1 MDTQT
6 LPEAEAPLGPREALS
21 SRLVLLG
28 ARYAIVIAFVL
39 LLIGMSFA
47 SPYFFSSFNLL
58 NVVRQAAPV
67 LMVGVGMTFIMA
79 TGGIDLSVGSVVAVT
94 SVLCADL
101 LRRGV
106 PIPAVDVLM
115 LLLGGAIGFINGVF
129 VVWGVPSFVVTL
141 ASLTFVR
148 GFAFVYSQGYAIVVA
163 SSAFKE
169 LGRGWVGPLPVS
181 GTLALLIAVAGYI
194 VLVHTRLGRYMLAVG
209 GREEAARL
217 QGISTGRV
225 KLFAYVSTGILAGGA
240 GLVITSWLGNGSPNA
255 GIGFELDVIT
265 PVVLGGTSLFGGQ
278 ATIFG
283 TVIGGLFTN
292 FVRNGLNLRGVD
304 PYWVQVVTGLI
315 LLFAVFFNTRVASR
329 LTEVAR
335 FASHREADR

>member
-1 MDTQT
+1 MHTQLLSDAEAVPAPRQT
-6 LPEAEAPLGPREALS
+6 LT

-28 ARYAIVIAFVL
+28 ARYAIVVAFVL

-58 NVVRQAAPV
+58 NVVRQASPV

-79 TGGIDLSVGSVVAVT
+79 TGGIDLSVGSIVALT

-101 LRRGV
+101 LTRGV
-106 PIPAVDVLM
+106 PIPLVDLLM
-115 LLLGGAIGFINGVF
+115 LLLGGAIGFINGIF

-148 GFAFVYSQGYAIVVA
+148 GFAFVYSQGYAIAVA
-163 SSAFKE
+163 SPAFKA
-169 LGRGWVGPLPVS
+169 LGRGWVGPLPIS
-181 GTLALLIAVAGYI
+181 GTLAVLIAIAGHI
-194 VLVHTRLGRYMLAVG
+194 LLVHTRLGRYMLAVG
-209 GREEAARL
+209 GREEAARV
-217 QGISTGRV
+217 QGIHTGRV
-225 KLFAYVSTGILAGGA
+225 KLFAYVSTGVLAGAA
-240 GLVITSWLGNGSPNA
+240 GLVVTSWLGNGSPNA

-315 LLFAVFFNTRVASR
+315 LLFAVFFNARVASR
-329 LTEVAR
+329 LNEVAR
-335 FASHREADR
+335 LAAHREADQ